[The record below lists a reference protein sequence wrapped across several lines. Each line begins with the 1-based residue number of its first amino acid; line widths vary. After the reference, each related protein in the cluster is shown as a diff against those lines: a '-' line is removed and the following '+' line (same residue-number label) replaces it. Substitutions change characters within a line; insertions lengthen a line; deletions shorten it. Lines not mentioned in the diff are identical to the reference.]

1 MNNEGSSNIGGHME
15 AMGIGIMLL
24 VGLLQMVIFG
34 LSIASFVI
42 MIMAIIDI
50 TKRPDTWKDKMMWLI
65 LVILVPFCNLI
76 YWFSIRK
83 QINLAYPIA
92 PQGPPTQTP
101 TPPAAG
107 Q

>member
-1 MNNEGSSNIGGHME
+1 ME
-15 AMGIGIMLL
+15 AMGIGLMLII
-24 VGLLQMVIFG
+24 GILQLAIFA

-42 MIMAIIDI
+42 MILAIIDI

-83 QINLAYPIA
+83 QLNISHPIA
-92 PQGPPTQTP
+92 PQGPPAQP
-101 TPPAAG
+101 PAPPAA